1 MVYKNKLLPMDE
13 EGYNTSNQNWI
24 IMGCLKSFDMS

>member
-1 MVYKNKLLPMDE
+1 MDE

-24 IMGCLKSFDMS
+24 IMGCSKSFDELDLVE

>member
-1 MVYKNKLLPMDE
+1 MDE

-24 IMGCLKSFDMS
+24 IMGCLKSFDELDLVE